1 MDSDGAGSTTLT
13 VNPQRP
19 RLPLSSVAVQKTVV
33 APTGN
38 NVPEGGTQTT
48 VGVVSQTSVKTGVG
62 KLTIAATH
70 LERNVIDQ
78 RVVLDNQIEV
88 ALSAQRGRQV
98 GE

>member
-1 MDSDGAGSTTLT
+1 MMLLSCRAMDSDGAGSTTLT
-13 VNPQRP
+13 VKPHRP

-62 KLTIAATH
+62 KLTTAP
-70 LERNVIDQ
+70 
-78 RVVLDNQIEV
+78 
-88 ALSAQRGRQV
+88 QV
-98 GE
+98 TGLTFAVTSPWQLQLRTSRET